1 MRAALLA
8 SVALL
13 TGSGPAAAQVTIPL
27 GASIQAAV
35 NAAPAGTVFNLA
47 DGTYS
52 GQQFQAKSGDQ
63 FIGVPGGG
71 TVLNGNGMTS
81 PMLSANGASNV
92 TVSDVTVTNY
102 QTPSQQGAIHTG
114 AGWQLLNVTAA
125 GNGAAGAYIGGT
137 NNLVSG
143 GSYSNNGQEGLAG
156 SFADGSKIIGV
167 TLNNNNAAGAYDPT
181 FEAGGL
187 KITNTNGLT
196 ISGSNAQGNNGPG
209 FWADLNDQNWTITG
223 NGAANNTGAGIQY
236 EISHTATITGNL
248 IANNGGSQVYISNSD
263 GTTVSG
269 NGIVAPGTMHGAAE
283 GGGVV
288 LWSNARSDSPTLAE
302 NDSILNNTIV
312 GPAATT
318 GAFSV
323 VGTQRGNVVS
333 GNTFEAPGA
342 AGEAAAAQTARLT
355 AQATPAA
362 PVAQQPTAPQTSM
375 AGQFGPQ
382 AAGLQAAPE
391 QAIPASASGGT
402 DPATPQQTA
411 ASAIPAACTFGN

>member
-63 FIGVPGGG
+63 FIGGSGGG

-181 FEAGGL
+181 LEAGGL

-223 NGAANNTGAGIQY
+223 NGAANNTGAGIMY
-236 EISHTATITGNL
+236 EISHTATITQNL
-248 IANNGGSQVYISNSD
+248 IANK
-263 GTTVSG
+263 
-269 NGIVAPGTMHGAAE
+269 
-283 GGGVV
+283 
-288 LWSNARSDSPTLAE
+288 
-302 NDSILNNTIV
+302 
-312 GPAATT
+312 
-318 GAFSV
+318 
-323 VGTQRGNVVS
+323 
-333 GNTFEAPGA
+333 
-342 AGEAAAAQTARLT
+342 
-355 AQATPAA
+355 
-362 PVAQQPTAPQTSM
+362 
-375 AGQFGPQ
+375 
-382 AAGLQAAPE
+382 
-391 QAIPASASGGT
+391 
-402 DPATPQQTA
+402 
-411 ASAIPAACTFGN
+411 